1 MEWGYG
7 GNLKLKW
14 AGSKSRS
21 GSPSETEKSAGRERG
36 RKGKAK
42 MGPVKKLWI
51 EMVRVQS
58 HNWYGSAESQL
69 VWKAGQQVCEAMRQ
83 GFGACQKTS
92 LSEDGL
98 AFS

>member
-1 MEWGYG
+1 VEWGYG

-51 EMVRVQS
+51 EMVK
-58 HNWYGSAESQL
+58 SAESQL
-69 VWKAGQQVCEAMRQ
+69 VWKAGQRVCEAMRQ